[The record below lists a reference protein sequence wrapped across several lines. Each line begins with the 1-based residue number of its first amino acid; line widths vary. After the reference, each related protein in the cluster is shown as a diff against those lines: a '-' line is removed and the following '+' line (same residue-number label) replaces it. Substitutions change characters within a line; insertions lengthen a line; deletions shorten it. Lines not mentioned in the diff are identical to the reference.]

1 MTRPEDWECALWC
14 QVLSALEAKG
24 RKDTSYY
31 VMAQE
36 AVRLCEQGATSN
48 GQ

>member
-1 MTRPEDWECALWC
+1 MSRPEGWECELW
-14 QVLSALEAKG
+14 QKVLAALEAKG

-36 AVRLCEQGATSN
+36 AVRLCEQSKPSD